1 MRKVIACL
9 LLVCILHAAVAP
21 AYAGAIPKNPVTQS
35 EDADLAAQQAEDAP
49 ELAEVAAGDGLV
61 VVLAVVGIVLL
72 VLVLTG
78 ELD

>member
-1 MRKVIACL
+1 MRKIIACL

-21 AYAGAIPKNPVTQS
+21 AYAGAIPKTPVTQS
-35 EDADLAAQQAEDAP
+35 EDADLAAQQTEDAP